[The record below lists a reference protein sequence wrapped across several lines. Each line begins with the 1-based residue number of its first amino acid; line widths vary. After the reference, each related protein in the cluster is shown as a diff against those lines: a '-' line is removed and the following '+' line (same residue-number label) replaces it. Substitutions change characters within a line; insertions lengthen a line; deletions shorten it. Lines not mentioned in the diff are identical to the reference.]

1 MQKMALLF
9 LSFKVICQ
17 PEKCKQRKL
26 KILDGHLFTS
36 MVFHKCIQNYH
47 KKIHETHITLA
58 AI

>member
-26 KILDGHLFTS
+26 KILDGHLIYFNGVS
-36 MVFHKCIQNYH
+36 QVHPNYH